1 MDDTPASANATV
13 CEGPSWNPSKVA
25 VRVVTAPV
33 YGESYSSVSCSRSDA
48 HAQDELMSGGD
59 MFKVLIEEDK
69 ISREDPGHWYSCQSY
84 FNNSSRSSTDFSSF
98 ISIVVRE
105 GNWAVGVLCAVTR
118 AGKPSPSITAST
130 IPAVKDEQLN

>member
-33 YGESYSSVSCSRSDA
+33 YGESYNSVSCSRSDT

-59 MFKVLIEEDK
+59 MFKVLIVTMKK
-69 ISREDPGHWYSCQSY
+69 IRYHEKTPD
-84 FNNSSRSSTDFSSF
+84 T
-98 ISIVVRE
+98 SI
-105 GNWAVGVLCAVTR
+105 AVN
-118 AGKPSPSITAST
+118 PIST
-130 IPAVKDEQLN
+130 ILRDPVQISLALSVSWFGRETGL